1 MTFTRASLRNAGL
14 ALCLLLS
21 SGVLSFGVLV
31 STPVAA
37 TTSPPPCASTGSVDF
52 GMDLAGS
59 NWRFRTGDDVSWA
72 NPSFDD
78 STWESRAVPDN
89 WGETAQSSYDGFA
102 WYRRTFTLPPR
113 PGGLTDAAVIA
124 ALGFIDDADQTF
136 LNGQEVGRTGGF
148 PPSFDSAWDVPREY
162 YPQDGLLRWGA
173 TNVLAVRM
181 YDGTGGGGFY
191 KGPVGLFSKARLR
204 TLSGLDTVAAT
215 PRQLKEACAVLDQQ
229 HRAVAEGDVPG
240 YAATLAPDFFHQGD
254 TADRRLRDLRAMVS
268 RYGAVELR
276 DHQAE
281 VVVDRQGRLV
291 VDTIRSWVT
300 AAGTEILPPTRE
312 FLYLDPRRSTEL
324 GDHSRFFRDSYDSSA
339 MAGRAAFNVYLP
351 PSYTKTTARRYPT
364 VFMLHGIN
372 GSNIEWEVR
381 DMDAVVDRLVAEKG
395 IEESVIVFPD
405 GSSGWYVDSS
415 AGNYRTMIVEELLP
429 LVDREF
435 RTIPDRHHRG
445 LTGVSMGGLGAFSIG
460 LSHPDLF
467 SSIASHMGALDLPPL
482 AGTAAEMTANGR
494 YAPMALVSSMTT
506 NQLRRHTYYFD
517 GGDQDDFR
525 FGEAAKAMSALLTGK
540 LVEHEWQTGPG
551 RHDDAYWVPKLDR
564 SFGLHTRQFRA
575 HPYDQA
581 VEPPA
586 APTPYTWQ

>member
-1 MTFTRASLRNAGL
+1 MTFTRASLRNEGL
-14 ALCLLLS
+14 NLCLLLS

-37 TTSPPPCASTGSVDF
+37 TTSPPRCASTGSVDF

-72 NPSFDD
+72 NPSFD
-78 STWESRAVPDN
+78 
-89 WGETAQSSYDGFA
+89 
-102 WYRRTFTLPPR
+102 RRTFTLPPR

-124 ALGFIDDADQTF
+124 ALGFVDDADQTF

-173 TNVLAVRM
+173 TNLLAVRM

-204 TLSGLDTVAAT
+204 TLSGLETVAAT
-215 PRQLKEACAVLDQQ
+215 PRQLKEACTVLDQQ
-229 HRAVAEGDVPG
+229 HRAAAAGDVPG
-240 YAATLAPDFFHQGD
+240 YAAALAPDFFHQGD

-300 AAGTEILPPTRE
+300 AAGTEILPPTRG
-312 FLYLDPRRSTEL
+312 FLHLDPRRSTEL
-324 GDHSRFFRDSYDSSA
+324 DDHSRFFRDSYDSSA
-339 MAGRAAFNVYLP
+339 MAGRAWFNVYLP
-351 PSYTKTTARRYPT
+351 PIYTKTTARRYPT

-405 GSSGWYVDSS
+405 GSSGWCVDSS
-415 AGNYRTMIVEELLP
+415 AGNNRTMIVEELLP
-429 LVDREF
+429 LGDCEL

-445 LTGVSMGGLGAFSIG
+445 LTGLSMGGLGAFSIG

-467 SSIASHMGALDLPPL
+467 SSIASH
-482 AGTAAEMTANGR
+482 GR
-494 YAPMALVSSMTT
+494 ARPSSPGGH
-506 NQLRRHTYYFD
+506 RRR
-517 GGDQDDFR
+517 DDR
-525 FGEAAKAMSALLTGK
+525 
-540 LVEHEWQTGPG
+540 
-551 RHDDAYWVPKLDR
+551 
-564 SFGLHTRQFRA
+564 
-575 HPYDQA
+575 
-581 VEPPA
+581 
-586 APTPYTWQ
+586 